1 MVRAYGMYGKYP
13 TPFRFTGWFNG
24 NSYSLT
30 CQRLMHSG
38 RGGALR
44 ACCRI
49 CRHSPVIDPL
59 PAGAKGAAARPHGS
73 GQTAAA
79 SRERIGGHPPY
90 STLHPPPS
98 SSQVQQ
104 ELLLA
109 RMEADGQRQRA
120 ERSERAAEGAAAG
133 GQLVAL
139 SRLHQSEMEGA
150 SAAAAAREAALEVR
164 KGGQCC
170 SSSTKAGGA
179 SRGEGRAV
187 AGAAGGQLR
196 ALSRLGS
203 SFPHPANPLCMAA
216 PAPSLHWTAVNTW
229 RPTCMAISHNF
240 ASPVMIP

>member
-1 MVRAYGMYGKYP
+1 MEADGQRQQAESALEATHR
-13 TPFRFTGWFNG
+13 TP
-24 NSYSLT
+24 
-30 CQRLMHSG
+30 
-38 RGGALR
+38 
-44 ACCRI
+44 
-49 CRHSPVIDPL
+49 P
-59 PAGAKGAAARPHGS
+59 
-73 GQTAAA
+73 
-79 SRERIGGHPPY
+79 
-90 STLHPPPS
+90 LHPPPS
-98 SSQVQQ
+98 SSQVQR

-109 RMEADGQRQRA
+109 RMEADGQRLRA

-170 SSSTKAGGA
+170 GSSKAGAA

-187 AGAAGGQLR
+187 AGAAGGQLG
-196 ALSRLGS
+196 ALSRLGT